1 MENIENKIP
10 NGENQNT
17 QNSSFFSENVS
28 SSNGLEAKFPLLRF
42 RKFSHPWKQE
52 KLSNFTSR
60 IMRKNSNNETELPLT
75 ISSKDGLVDQVT
87 FFNKKVSSKDMSGYY
102 LLKNGEFAYNK
113 SYSNGYDFGSIKR
126 LERYEMGALS
136 TLYICFSLKKH
147 CSDYIKHYFDSLKW
161 YRQIYVISAEGARN
175 HGLLNVPTDDFFA
188 TTHYLSPYME
198 EQQKIAN
205 FLSLVDQRI
214 EKQRQL
220 VESLKKYKR
229 GLVFHLFN
237 KNNPINKSIPM
248 RDLLTEIND
257 RNSVGLRVCS
267 VAVIKGIVDQIEH
280 LGRSF
285 SASDTSKYRRVHF
298 GDVVYT
304 KSPTGDFPFGIVK
317 QSKIKED
324 VAVSPLYGVYKPSS
338 YSTGNLLHLY
348 FEQYQYANNYIRSL
362 AQKGAKNTINITT
375 QHFLEKNIIF
385 PYNEVDRVYFS
396 NFFEK
401 LNKLIKFNEGEL
413 EKAQSLKKGL
423 LQQMFI

>member
-1 MENIENKIP
+1 MENIENKVP
-10 NGENQNT
+10 NGENQDM

-52 KLSNFTSR
+52 KLSDFTSR

-188 TTHYLSPYME
+188 TTHYLSPDIE
-198 EQQKIAN
+198 EQKKIAD

-229 GLVFHLFN
+229 GALSRVFN
-237 KNNPINKSIPM
+237 DIENWEKTEAKDIATIETGCSNTQDNNPN
-248 RDLLTEIND
+248 
-257 RNSVGLRVCS
+257 GL
-267 VAVIKGIVDQIEH
+267 
-280 LGRSF
+280 
-285 SASDTSKYRRVHF
+285 Y
-298 GDVVYT
+298 
-304 KSPTGDFPFGIVK
+304 PF
-317 QSKIKED
+317 
-324 VAVSPLYGVYKPSS
+324 
-338 YSTGNLLHLY
+338 
-348 FEQYQYANNYIRSL
+348 YIRSANIARSDKYIFDGEAVL
-362 AQKGAKNTINITT
+362 TIGDGQIGKIYHYINGKFDCHQRVYMITKFKKISGRYFYHFFSTFFYNRAIKMSAKNTVDSVRMDMIAKMPIYFPDKAKQKQIVSTLDT
-375 QHFLEKNIIF
+375 IDSVIDKQTKLLE
-385 PYNEVDRVYFS
+385 
-396 NFFEK
+396 
-401 LNKLIKFNEGEL
+401 
-413 EKAQSLKKGL
+413 QMTSLKKGF

>member
-10 NGENQNT
+10 NGENQDT

-28 SSNGLEAKFPLLRF
+28 SSNGLEPKLRF
-42 RKFSHPWKQE
+42 PNFIEKWTRFEAENIFKNITDKNHP
-52 KLSNFTSR
+52 TD
-60 IMRKNSNNETELPLT
+60 TVLT
-75 ISSKDGLVDQVT
+75 IQQGRGTLPRDLSGRNILYDNTNTKNYKRVQFGDFIIHLRSFEGGLEMANEQGI
-87 FFNKKVSSKDMSGYY
+87 VSP
-102 LLKNGEFAYNK
+102 AYT
-113 SYSNGYDFGSIKR
+113 ILR
-126 LERYEMGALS
+126 
-136 TLYICFSLKKH
+136 
-147 CSDYIKHYFDSLKW
+147 YIKPIAFGFYKAYFRTNEFINHILSKSVEGIRDGKQISYDAFKW
-161 YRQIYVISAEGARN
+161 LAI
-175 HGLLNVPTDDFFA
+175 
-188 TTHYLSPYME
+188 PYCQLE
-198 EQQKIAN
+198 EQQKIAD

-385 PYNEVDRVYFS
+385 PYHEVDRVYFS

>member
-1 MENIENKIP
+1 
-10 NGENQNT
+10 
-17 QNSSFFSENVS
+17 
-28 SSNGLEAKFPLLRF
+28 
-42 RKFSHPWKQE
+42 
-52 KLSNFTSR
+52 
-60 IMRKNSNNETELPLT
+60 MRKNSNNETELPLT

-102 LLKNGEFAYNK
+102 LLKKGEFAYNK

-188 TTHYLSPYME
+188 TTHFLSPDIE
-198 EQQKIAN
+198 EQQKIAD
-205 FLSLVDQRI
+205 FLSLIDQRI

-229 GLVFHLFN
+229 GVIFHLFN

-257 RNSVGLRVCS
+257 RDAAGLRVCS
-267 VAVIKGIVDQIEH
+267 VAVVKGVVDQIEH

-285 SASDTSKYRRVHF
+285 AASDTSKYRRVHF

-396 NFFEK
+396 NFFEE
-401 LNKLIKFNEGEL
+401 LNKLIKFNDVEL
-413 EKAQSLKKGL
+413 EKAQFLKKGL

>member
-10 NGENQNT
+10 NGENQDT

-229 GLVFHLFN
+229 GLLSAIFD
-237 KNNPINKSIPM
+237 KISSTST
-248 RDLLTEIND
+248 LTLGEI
-257 RNSVGLRVCS
+257 C
-267 VAVIKGIVDQIEH
+267 
-280 LGRSF
+280 
-285 SASDTSKYRRVHF
+285 
-298 GDVVYT
+298 
-304 KSPTGDFPFGIVK
+304 
-317 QSKIKED
+317 
-324 VAVSPLYGVYKPSS
+324 
-338 YSTGNLLHLY
+338 
-348 FEQYQYANNYIRSL
+348 
-362 AQKGAKNTINITT
+362 NITT
-375 QHFLEKNIIF
+375 GKLDANAMVVGGKYRFYTCAREYFEIDTYAFDTDALLISGNGANVGYIHHYCGKFNAYQRTYVLDGFQENIMYIYYYLQANLHPRIEAEKKAGNT
-385 PYNEVDRVYFS
+385 PYIVLSTLSDM
-396 NFFEK
+396 
-401 LNKLIKFNEGEL
+401 LIKLPAKERQNNIAKIFAILDKKIMVENDVL
-413 EKAQSLKKGL
+413 ERLNTQKQGL

>member
-1 MENIENKIP
+1 MLTSRATIGECSIIEKECATNQGFQSLVP
-10 NGENQNT
+10 NSLINNEFCYYLINT
-17 QNSSFFSENVS
+17 KKKELLRKASGSTFLEISNSEIKQIKC
-28 SSNGLEAKFPLLRF
+28 KFPSLL
-42 RKFSHPWKQE
+42 
-52 KLSNFTSR
+52 
-60 IMRKNSNNETELPLT
+60 
-75 ISSKDGLVDQVT
+75 
-87 FFNKKVSSKDMSGYY
+87 
-102 LLKNGEFAYNK
+102 
-113 SYSNGYDFGSIKR
+113 
-126 LERYEMGALS
+126 
-136 TLYICFSLKKH
+136 
-147 CSDYIKHYFDSLKW
+147 
-161 YRQIYVISAEGARN
+161 
-175 HGLLNVPTDDFFA
+175 
-188 TTHYLSPYME
+188 
-198 EQQKIAN
+198 EQQKIAT
-205 FLSLVDQRI
+205 FLSLMDTRI

-229 GLVFHLFN
+229 GVIFHLFN

-257 RNSVGLRVCS
+257 RDAAGLRVCS
-267 VAVIKGIVDQIEH
+267 VAVVKGVVDQIEH

-285 SASDTSKYRRVHF
+285 AASDTSKYRRVHF

-396 NFFEK
+396 NFFEE
-401 LNKLIKFNEGEL
+401 LNKLIKFNDVEL
-413 EKAQSLKKGL
+413 EKAQFLKKGL